1 MVTPSHVLTLFV
13 SLCDSEATPQLRGMA
28 AGLRKMGVTSA
39 VSDESV
45 AGDSGVYE
53 PSEPKYEDFCFSVTC
68 WCVESLIVAIVL
80 ISARP
85 GLPADLLGGSY
96 EGRLATGCPQVQL
109 GFRHESR
116 DQRFTIYV
124 MQLSNCSAPCLQADQ
139 KL

>member
-1 MVTPSHVLTLFV
+1 M
-13 SLCDSEATPQLRGMA
+13 
-28 AGLRKMGVTSA
+28 
-39 VSDESV
+39 
-45 AGDSGVYE
+45 
-53 PSEPKYEDFCFSVTC
+53 TC
-68 WCVESLIVAIVL
+68 WRVKSLTVAIVL
-80 ISARP
+80 VSARP

>member
-1 MVTPSHVLTLFV
+1 MFASAALIPFGDMSARLRLVVTI
-13 SLCDSEATPQLRGMA
+13 A
-28 AGLRKMGVTSA
+28 
-39 VSDESV
+39 SV
-45 AGDSGVYE
+45 
-53 PSEPKYEDFCFSVTC
+53 
-68 WCVESLIVAIVL
+68 
-80 ISARP
+80 SARP

-116 DQRFTIYV
+116 DKRFTVYV